1 MAQVKTIAEW
11 LKELGLSIEVFVEKS
26 AMDKRV
32 VDAIIHGR
40 YTASPEQRQR
50 LSAALG
56 MDPEQIHWGHL
67 TPVEHFY
74 GH

>member
-11 LKELGLSIEVFVEKS
+11 LKELGLSFEEFVEKS

-32 VDAIIHGR
+32 VDAIVHGR
-40 YTASPEQRQR
+40 YTPSPEQRQR

-56 MDPEQIHWGHL
+56 MSPEQIHWGHL
-67 TPVEHFY
+67 SQVEHIY